1 MHRHCVAVF
10 HGSCLGPNWAK
21 IKIIGTKCNTYQP
34 IRANMTCVAQRY
46 DTIRYNSVY
55 LTCSKKLT
63 GSQLSLPHGM
73 NKKLKRE
80 TKNKLMKP
88 TRKAFRTWFRRF
100 VDCSHCL
107 HLEVPQQ
114 HLHILRMHPHRKLPS
129 LQQNSRR
136 LICKKILANN
146 TINKCVSKTHSAIP
160 GEGVQLKLCETSRP
174 ISTGNI
180 SVADCM
186 PLIYSKRLKLSRGS
200 SAGGV

>member
-1 MHRHCVAVF
+1 VQHGHSYNGRPLTADSFAV
-10 HGSCLGPNWAK
+10 SCIGLGLGWV
-21 IKIIGTKCNTYQP
+21 TEMDRRTTLTY
-34 IRANMTCVAQRY
+34 
-46 DTIRYNSVY
+46 TIRCDSVY

-160 GEGVQLKLCETSRP
+160 GEGSAVKTVR
-174 ISTGNI
+174 NI
-180 SVADCM
+180 PSHFHRQH
-186 PLIYSKRLKLSRGS
+186 LRG
-200 SAGGV
+200 